1 MCFLCECVHFRSIWT
16 CQCRSSSIRLP
27 VQTPTALVH
36 LATTLCLLTILYR
49 MSPASPNITTAMGS
63 YEHKHSNK
71 EFRFRAAGFCSE
83 TSGGLDQRS
92 TRDSDLMKQ
101 LQTFSCLEVWSCFSS
116 KSLFS
121 FLKREFLFL
130 YSASFHLRYTVKKG
144 ETIPCL
150 PKSRHWRGKWIN
162 TVFAA

>member
-1 MCFLCECVHFRSIWT
+1 MCFFAHFRSIWT
-16 CQCRSSSIRLP
+16 CQCHSSSIRLP

-92 TRDSDLMKQ
+92 TRDSRISWSSFKL
-101 LQTFSCLEVWSCFSS
+101 SAVW
-116 KSLFS
+116 KSGRAPP
-121 FLKREFLFL
+121 FLPNHYSAFWKENSYFCIRPVFL
-130 YSASFHLRYTVKKG
+130 YATQSRRVKPFRAYQKANI
-144 ETIPCL
+144 EEE
-150 PKSRHWRGKWIN
+150 N
-162 TVFAA
+162 E